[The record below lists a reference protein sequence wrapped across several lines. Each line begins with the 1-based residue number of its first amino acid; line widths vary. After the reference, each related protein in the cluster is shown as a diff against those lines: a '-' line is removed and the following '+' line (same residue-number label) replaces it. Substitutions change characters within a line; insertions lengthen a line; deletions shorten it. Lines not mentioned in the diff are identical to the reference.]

1 MAGAARRLLQLSAMD
16 DDFIVEEEGLKKKLT
31 APTLTGWE
39 TVIFELADETEEMV
53 ASDVEESLVDR
64 WF

>member
-1 MAGAARRLLQLSAMD
+1 MAGAARPLLQQLAMD
-16 DDFIVEEEGLKKKLT
+16 VDFIIEEEGLKKKLT
-31 APTLTGWE
+31 APALTGWE

-53 ASDVEESLVDR
+53 AGDVQESLVAR

>member
-1 MAGAARRLLQLSAMD
+1 MD
-16 DDFIVEEEGLKKKLT
+16 VDFIIEEEGERKKPA

-39 TVIFELADETEEMV
+39 TVVFEVADETEEMV
-53 ASDVEESLVDR
+53 AGDVEEWLVER

>member
-1 MAGAARRLLQLSAMD
+1 MD
-16 DDFIVEEEGLKKKLT
+16 VDFIIEEEGSPTKKPA

-39 TVIFELADETEEMV
+39 TVVFEVADETEEM
-53 ASDVEESLVDR
+53 AARDVEELLVQR